1 MDPAGV
7 TYLARSASALSTN
20 FATNSVSF
28 STSGSTAAST
38 ATGAALANPSILN
51 IGGVLS
57 YAGGANDFSGP
68 VSSFTV
74 TGSSPTL
81 SGSARGQFYGPN
93 ANEIGGTFALKGSG
107 VEGYLGAFGAK

>member
-1 MDPAGV
+1 
-7 TYLARSASALSTN
+7 
-20 FATNSVSF
+20 VSF

-51 IGGVLS
+51 IGGVLT

-68 VSSFTV
+68 VSSFHV

-81 SGSARGQFYGPN
+81 SGSARGQFYGPS
-93 ANEIGGTFALKGSG
+93 ANEIGGTFALKGVG
-107 VEGYLGAFGAK
+107 LEGYLGAFGAK

>member
-1 MDPAGV
+1 
-7 TYLARSASALSTN
+7 
-20 FATNSVSF
+20 VSF
-28 STSGSTAAST
+28 SASGSTAAST

-68 VSSFTV
+68 VSSLTV

-93 ANEIGGTFALKGSG
+93 ANEIGGTFALKGASG